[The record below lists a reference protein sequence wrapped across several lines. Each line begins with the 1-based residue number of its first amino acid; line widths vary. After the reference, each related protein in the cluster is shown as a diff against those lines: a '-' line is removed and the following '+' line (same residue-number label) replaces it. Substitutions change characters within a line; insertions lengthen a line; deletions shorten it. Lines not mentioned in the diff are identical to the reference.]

1 MGIMK
6 LLLMKSRGLITK
18 SVRERDNMLIFGI
31 KKVRKNSWQ
40 RRDQRGA
47 KRIKKMI
54 RKKMT
59 ISKMKVNQI
68 HPTRKM
74 P

>member
-54 RKKMT
+54 YD
-59 ISKMKVNQI
+59 
-68 HPTRKM
+68 
-74 P
+74 